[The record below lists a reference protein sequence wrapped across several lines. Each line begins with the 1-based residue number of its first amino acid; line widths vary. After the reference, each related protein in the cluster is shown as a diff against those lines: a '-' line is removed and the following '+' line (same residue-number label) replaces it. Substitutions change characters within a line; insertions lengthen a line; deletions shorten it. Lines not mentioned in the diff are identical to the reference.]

1 MKWFLDLKDIRPAH
15 EYYLADYQYEIIMK
29 QIREFEQGLD
39 SDHEVAFRLCHFG
52 QSILLNVTDVGYCN
66 PSIIVFYGFI
76 DGKPAQLIQH
86 VSELNFL
93 LMSVERPDP
102 KTPARR
108 IGFVQPNER

>member
-1 MKWFLDLKDIRPAH
+1 MELKDLRPTR

-29 QIREFEQGLD
+29 QIQKFEQGLD
-39 SDHEVAFRLCHFG
+39 GDHEVAFRLCHFG
-52 QSILLNVTDVGYCN
+52 QSILLHVTDVGYCN
-66 PSIIVFYGFI
+66 PSIIVFRGFV

-108 IGFVQPNER
+108 IGFAQPN

>member
-1 MKWFLDLKDIRPAH
+1 MELKDLRPTR

-29 QIREFEQGLD
+29 QIQKFEQGLD
-39 SDHEVAFRLCHFG
+39 SDHEGAFKLCHFG
-52 QSILLNVTDVGYCN
+52 QSILLHVTDVGYCN
-66 PSIIVFYGFI
+66 PSIIVFRGFV

-93 LMSVERPDP
+93 LMSVKRPDP

-108 IGFVQPNER
+108 IGFAQPT